1 LHGLPLI
8 YIPISVKNRTKVSV
22 SILLVILF
30 TFSAPT
36 TTDATETTQNK
47 TSCRKAVKTVE
58 LLQNIFLHSS
68 CNIDGR
74 K

>member
-1 LHGLPLI
+1 LQELQLI

-22 SILLVILF
+22 SILLVILL

-36 TTDATETTQNK
+36 TTIATETTQNK
-47 TSCRKAVKTVE
+47 TSCKKAIKTVE
-58 LLQNIFLHSS
+58 LLQDIFLHSS